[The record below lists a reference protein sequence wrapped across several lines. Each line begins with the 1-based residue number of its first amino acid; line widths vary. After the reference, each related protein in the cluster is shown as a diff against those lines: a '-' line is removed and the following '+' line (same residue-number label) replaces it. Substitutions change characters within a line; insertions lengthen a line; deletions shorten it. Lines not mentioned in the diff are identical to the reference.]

1 MKQPVATPEMLRDFR
16 RRWGKSQAVVSDDLG
31 LGPNTMSRWENGLQ
45 PIQHPEM
52 LALALVGLAHRYRQR
67 DGRRRGKGKA
77 A

>member
-1 MKQPVATPEMLRDFR
+1 MLCDFR
-16 RRWGKSQAVVSDDLG
+16 QRWGKSQAAISADLG

-52 LALALVGLAHRYRQR
+52 LGLALLGLAHRYRQR
-67 DGRRRGKGKA
+67 DGRRREKGKA